1 MIFPSHNI
9 NMILWN
15 QEGLICIYKMS
26 LASHYIH
33 TWCVSEQEKNRSSL
47 WVEQINQNGYD
58 LFEFFF
64 DFSFIFLLLLY
75 FPVDF
80 LMLTDL
86 CSKIRFTHID
96 FRKSSKKILK
106 LHKWYDGVEKKKSMW
121 SILPNLNSLELK
133 KGLHTTI
140 IMNTKS
146 ISFTVEFF
154 LVFQLMLILFFFF
167 FYFGKYNNTG
177 MEKVVN

>member
-1 MIFPSHNI
+1 MIYSN
-9 NMILWN
+9 
-15 QEGLICIYKMS
+15 
-26 LASHYIH
+26 
-33 TWCVSEQEKNRSSL
+33 
-47 WVEQINQNGYD
+47 
-58 LFEFFF
+58 
-64 DFSFIFLLLLY
+64 FLLLLY
-75 FPVDF
+75 FLVDF

-133 KGLHTTI
+133 KGLYIHTTI

-154 LVFQLMLILFFFF
+154 FRLSFDFDSFISVNITIREWKRSSISMNWSSFYLCICVYWIYSIKQHVCLYFDNNNNNSQLSCIQYSLLTAVFKHFC
-167 FYFGKYNNTG
+167 YT
-177 MEKVVN
+177 